1 MSKRVPAS
9 ATTRKRLEEL
19 MDGRT
24 VSTDARSA
32 LVKLATRLLLD
43 ESGEAQA
50 RGLADPLLVA
60 IDGAPGLIRA
70 VEEVFPRSLRQRCLA
85 HKIRNLQQKVPE
97 SSRKTS
103 ANAPC

>member
-1 MSKRVPAS
+1 
-9 ATTRKRLEEL
+9 

-24 VSTDARSA
+24 VPADARSE
-32 LVKLATRLLLD
+32 LVKLATRLLL
-43 ESGEAQA
+43 EKSGEAQA

-85 HKIRNLQQKVPE
+85 HKIRNLQQKVPPDKAIE
-97 SSRKTS
+97 AVTRGSSRRWAYPQRTKTRRIV
-103 ANAPC
+103 